1 MRKILLST
9 ALAAVAAG
17 AFAEPTTIV
26 PGYFYPASVQAG
38 EKVRIVSGGPNSHAG
53 VRGAWVSG
61 EGVKVTKVT
70 HVPGFPRAPG
80 KTEIPW
86 VREWFYEILA
96 GTVEHRELPPEALSS
111 DTDWQKNPWLINL
124 DEHTDP
130 LEMQIIGRY
139 LYTPEDYPQAT
150 PALDRLVILDV
161 EVDPKAKPGCRQIML
176 YSGHDISAPHPLYV
190 TAEPHVREPE
200 YVIPPIKARHDGLN
214 VVLHYPSNIVAKT
227 LPVSIDGQIWPSE
240 NDVFKVKLPKGKRVT
255 FVLNG
260 RELLPYLGDAV
271 PGWFNPVMR
280 LSNSKGKE
288 VAYEDDFFYLP
299 DPIMSLVVPEDDVYT
314 LEVHDNLYRGRSD
327 FVYTIRIFED
337 DLNGPAYTPQQR
349 AFECYPMPCNHRPP
363 KSGSGLDIRTGKI
376 DFPGRVVRHDFKVT
390 EPKRLDF
397 EVFARRCG
405 SPLDAELKLYG
416 PLDGKTPLTAAPLLA
431 TWTDCDEALLPPVKK
446 PNRPGGGSSLAQT
459 LTDACGAWK
468 FLEPGDYCVTV
479 SDEPGD
485 GGEDYTYTL
494 AIGQLEPSFE
504 VYATRSS
511 FLGSSGSFEVKVVR
525 RNGFKGEIR
534 IEGGDGFASGDT
546 IPPDAESAEVAVSS
560 SDSWSGM
567 KYAHLFASAEIA
579 PGKRKT
585 VEIVPGDPAEQAFA
599 YTHYLPAPSFTFLN
613 PEN

>member
-9 ALAAVAAG
+9 MLAAVAAG
-17 AFAEPTTIV
+17 AFAEPTKIV

-38 EKVRIVSGGPNSHAG
+38 EKVRIVSGGPGSHRS

-86 VREWFYEILA
+86 VREWFYEILG
-96 GTVEHRELPPEALSS
+96 GTLEHRELPPEALTS

-124 DEHTDP
+124 DEHTDD

-150 PALDRLVILDV
+150 PALDNLVILDV
-161 EVDPKAKPGCRQIML
+161 EVDKNAKPGCRMIML
-176 YSGHDISAPHPLYV
+176 YSGNDISAPHPLYV

-200 YVIPPIKARHDGLN
+200 FVIPPLKARHDGLS

-240 NDVFKVKLPKGKRVT
+240 NDVFKVQLPKGKRVT

-280 LSNSKGKE
+280 LTAPNGKE
-288 VAYEDDFFYLP
+288 VGYADDFSYLP
-299 DPIMSLVVPEDDVYT
+299 DPIMSLVVPEDGLYT

-327 FVYTIRIFED
+327 FVYTIRIYED
-337 DLNGPAYTPQQR
+337 DMNGPSYTPQQR
-349 AFECYPMPCNHRPP
+349 AFECYPPPLNHLPP
-363 KSGSGLDIRTGKI
+363 KAGSGVDLRQGKI
-376 DFPGRVVRHDFKVT
+376 DFPGRVVRHDLKIK
-390 EPKRLDF
+390 EPQSLSF

-405 SPLDAELKLYG
+405 SPLDPVLKLYG
-416 PLDGKTPLTAAPLLA
+416 PLDGKSPLSSAPLLA
-431 TWTDCDEALLPPVKK
+431 TWSDCDKFHC
-446 PNRPGGGSSLAQT
+446 GSLAQAI
-459 LTDACGAWK
+459 TDARGSWK
-468 FLEPGDYCVTV
+468 FLEPGDYCLTV

-494 AIGQLEPSFE
+494 AIQPLEPAFD

-511 FLGSSGSFEVKVVR
+511 FIMNSGTASFDVKVVR

-534 IEGGDGFASGDT
+534 IDGNEEFSSSSV
-546 IPPDAESAEVAVSS
+546 IPADADSAEVSVSGGTN
-560 SDSWSGM
+560 WKGM
-567 KYAHLFASAEIA
+567 KTATLFASAEIE
-579 PGKRKT
+579 PGVRKT
-585 VEIVPGDPAEQAFA
+585 VKIVPGDPVEQAFA
-599 YTHYLPAPSFTFLN
+599 YTHYLPANTFSFLI
-613 PEN
+613 PED